1 MQNDKKTREDYIR
14 EIHKAFGLHINAEP
28 TVELLQLRKTLIG
41 EEVKELFAD
50 IDTAIAHMENAE
62 EVPKSLYENMLKEV
76 ADIQVVLSGTSVALK
91 PLQKLEEAFLRVHE
105 SNMSKLGEDGK
116 PIFREDGKFLKGP
129 NYKKPD
135 LSDLVN

>member
-1 MQNDKKTREDYIR
+1 MQNKTREDYIR
-14 EIHKAFGLHINAEP
+14 EFHEAFGSHINVEP
-28 TVELLQLRKTLIG
+28 TIEILNFRKTLIG

-50 IDTAIAHMENAE
+50 IDTAIAHMEKGE
-62 EVPKSLYENMLKEV
+62 EVPRSLYENMLKEV
-76 ADIQVVLSGTSVALK
+76 ADVQVVLSGTSVALK
-91 PLQKLEEAFLRVHE
+91 PLQKLEEAFVRVHE

-116 PIFREDGKFLKGP
+116 PIYREDGKVLKGP